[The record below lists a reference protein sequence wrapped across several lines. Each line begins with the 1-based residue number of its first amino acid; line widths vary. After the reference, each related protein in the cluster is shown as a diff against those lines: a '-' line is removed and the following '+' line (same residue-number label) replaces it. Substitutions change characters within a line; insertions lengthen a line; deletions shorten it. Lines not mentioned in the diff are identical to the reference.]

1 MNAFIIK
8 EISPIIQSCVIIFHS
23 STMVVKQLHHELY
36 LLNLTRI
43 RRSRQH
49 SF

>member
-1 MNAFIIK
+1 MNSFIIK
-8 EISPIIQSCVIIFHS
+8 EISPIMQSCVIIFHS
-23 STMVVKQLHHELY
+23 SAVVVKLLHHKLY